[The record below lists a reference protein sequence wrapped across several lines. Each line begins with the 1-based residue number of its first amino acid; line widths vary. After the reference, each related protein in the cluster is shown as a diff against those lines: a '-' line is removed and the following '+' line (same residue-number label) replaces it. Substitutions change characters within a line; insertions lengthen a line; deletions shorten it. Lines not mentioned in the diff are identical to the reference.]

1 MVFLEFTNT
10 CHTLIELQ
18 FKMYVIKRWL
28 CYITKSGNNWKQGKC
43 EKSIS
48 LIYPSSEGE
57 GERERE
63 RKTFLLSNICCVLLL
78 LIYLLYFI
86 FILFFNFFSLY
97 LYVYILQ
104 TLCFTCNLIFVW
116 IKNKILQKTKTWDR
130 IK

>member
-18 FKMYVIKRWL
+18 FKIYVIKRWL

-63 RKTFLLSNICCVLLL
+63 REKDIFVVK
-78 LIYLLYFI
+78 YLLCSVITYLSTLFYFYSI
-86 FILFFNFFSLY
+86 F
-97 LYVYILQ
+97 
-104 TLCFTCNLIFVW
+104 
-116 IKNKILQKTKTWDR
+116 
-130 IK
+130 